1 MVKRLFDFL
10 HFGRKRPDARRGGAA
25 PRRPQEAAGPDLPEA
40 ASGFSRNADSEPA
53 AAVPGAP
60 SEPPAAGASPADG
73 SGQAAEV
80 RSVRESVDRL
90 KQRALTVRELRETIE
105 RTIEA
110 RVSEIRGVVE
120 GIQELLREQGRRS
133 WNSGEADQRFLGDAV
148 QRIGEREHAFAAGA
162 ATEAALT
169 AMREALAALER
180 RVWELGRELPRTVK
194 ELLGDAPAVLDKLG
208 EELALRDARVL
219 AWCERISVRAHAASK
234 EAETAA
240 AERAAIRALLDDLR
254 EGRIRA
260 QALRKRLHYVRE
272 ALAAGMAELRDG
284 VARNMVSRAL
294 LARRVEAALRP
305 FERAI
310 HEIGELIKD
319 IEA

>member
-1 MVKRLFDFL
+1 MADEITSAELETWLR
-10 HFGRKRPDARRGGAA
+10 
-25 PRRPQEAAGPDLPEA
+25 
-40 ASGFSRNADSEPA
+40 AS
-53 AAVPGAP
+53 
-60 SEPPAAGASPADG
+60 
-73 SGQAAEV
+73 AAE
-80 RSVRESVDRL
+80 L
-90 KQRALTVRELRETIE
+90 KAHADELTALDSAI
-105 RTIEA
+105 
-110 RVSEIRGVVE
+110 
-120 GIQELLREQGRRS
+120 
-133 WNSGEADQRFLGDAV
+133 GDADHGTNMA
-148 QRIGEREHAFAAGA
+148 RGFA
-162 ATEAALT
+162 
-169 AMREALAALER
+169 
-180 RVWELGRELPRTVK
+180 
-194 ELLGDAPAVLDKLG
+194 AVLDKLG